1 MFGIGGG
8 ELFFIILISI
18 MIFGSKGIP
27 DVARFLGKTMAQLK
41 NASNEIKS
49 EIQRSATE
57 SGVDVNSLTG
67 GISDEI
73 KKAKEGIAKAVNPME
88 NIASDVTNPI
98 VKVKEDIENLSGPI
112 KRQH

>member
-8 ELFFIILISI
+8 ELFFIILVSI

-49 EIQRSATE
+49 EIQKSATE
-57 SGVDVNSLTG
+57 NGIDVNSMTG

-88 NIASDVTNPI
+88 NSVSEILNPI
-98 VKVKEDIENLSGPI
+98 EKVKEDIENLSGPI

>member
-1 MFGIGGG
+1 
-8 ELFFIILISI
+8 

-27 DVARFLGKTMAQLK
+27 DVARFLGKSMAQLK

-57 SGVDVNSLTG
+57 NGVDINSMTG

-73 KKAKEGIAKAVNPME
+73 KKAKEGITKAVNPME
-88 NIASDVTNPI
+88 NTISDITKPI
-98 VKVKEDIENLSGPI
+98 EKVKEDIESLSGPI
-112 KRQH
+112 KRQL

>member
-88 NIASDVTNPI
+88 NIASDITTPI
-98 VKVKEDIENLSGPI
+98 EKVKEDIENLSGPI
-112 KRQH
+112 KRQL

>member
-41 NASNEIKS
+41 NATNEIKY
-49 EIQRSATE
+49 EIQKSATE
-57 SGVDVNSLTG
+57 NGVDMNTLTG
-67 GISDEI
+67 GISEEI
-73 KKAKEGIAKAVNPME
+73 KKAKEGIANAVNPME
-88 NIASDVTNPI
+88 NIASEVTNPI
-98 VKVKEDIENLSGPI
+98 EKVKEDIESLSGPI
-112 KRQH
+112 KRQL

>member
-27 DVARFLGKTMAQLK
+27 DVARFLGKTIAQLK
-41 NASNEIKS
+41 NATNDIKS

-57 SGVDVNSLTG
+57 NGVDINSMTC

-73 KKAKEGIAKAVNPME
+73 KKSKEGIANAVNPME
-88 NIASDVTNPI
+88 NTISDSTNPI
-98 VKVKEDIENLSGPI
+98 EKVKEDIENLSGPI

>member
-8 ELFFIILISI
+8 ELFFIIVVAV

-41 NASNEIKS
+41 NASNEIKY
-49 EIQRSATE
+49 EIQKSATDN
-57 SGVDVNSLTG
+57 GMDINSVTG

-73 KKAKEGIAKAVNPME
+73 QKAKESIKNSINPIE
-88 NIASDVTNPI
+88 NITADIENPVQKI
-98 VKVKEDIENLSGPI
+98 KEDIESLSGPI
-112 KRQH
+112 KRQF

>member
-41 NASNEIKS
+41 NASNEIKN
-49 EIQRSATE
+49 EIQKSASE
-57 SGVDVNSLTG
+57 NGVDVNSLTG

-88 NIASDVTNPI
+88 NITSDITNPI
-98 VKVKEDIENLSGPI
+98 KEVKEDVENLTGPI
-112 KRQH
+112 KRQL

>member
-27 DVARFLGKTMAQLK
+27 DIARFMGKTMAQLK
-41 NASNEIKS
+41 NASNELKN
-49 EIQRSATE
+49 EIQKSATD
-57 SGVDVNSLTG
+57 SGIDVNSITG

-73 KKAKEGIAKAVNPME
+73 KKAKEGFTKAVNPME

-98 VKVKEDIENLSGPI
+98 NKVKEDIENLSGPI
-112 KRQH
+112 KRQL

>member
-41 NASNEIKS
+41 NASNDIKN

-57 SGVDVNSLTG
+57 NGIDVNSITG

-73 KKAKEGIAKAVNPME
+73 KKAKEGITKAVNPME
-88 NIASDVTNPI
+88 NITSDITNPI
-98 VKVKEDIENLSGPI
+98 EKVKEDIESISGPI
-112 KRQH
+112 KRQL

>member
-41 NASNEIKS
+41 NASNEIKN

-57 SGVDVNSLTG
+57 NGVDVNSITG

-73 KKAKEGIAKAVNPME
+73 KKAKEGISNAINPIE
-88 NIASDVTNPI
+88 NITSDITNPI
-98 VKVKEDIENLSGPI
+98 EKVKDDIENLSGPI
-112 KRQH
+112 KRQL